1 MFKKI
6 ALAAALAATASFAT
20 WDYFPV
26 QEAGKGQVEIADI
39 SNIQGKSTKLEA
51 NLRARYTIVQNFEA
65 GLSIP
70 IQTYVS
76 YDGKAADDAF
86 ALEPIELM
94 LRYQFL
100 PNVNA
105 FLDVAFPTCGKNAC
119 PDKDNPFGFHFGA
132 QFSQKF
138 GMVDFGSELGLK
150 LESRGKDK
158 DTPPWVLNLGL
169 EADFAVSEVVIPY
182 VGIDL
187 MMKLGKNSYKGDSYG
202 ESHTGEMG
210 VSPYIGL
217 VANIT
222 PMFYLG
228 GDIRL
233 GFGEKFYGDNTLIT
247 ITVKAGL
254 NF

>member
-6 ALAAALAATASFAT
+6 VLAAALAATASFAT

-26 QEAGKGQVEIADI
+26 QEAGKGQVELANT
-39 SNIQGKSTKLEA
+39 STMHGKATTLTET
-51 NLRARYTIVQNFEA
+51 LRARFTIVQNFEA
-65 GLSIP
+65 GLALP
-70 IQTYVS
+70 VLVNAW
-76 YDGKAADDAF
+76 YDGKSDDDAGG
-86 ALEPIELM
+86 LMPIELM
-94 LRYQFL
+94 LRYQFM
-100 PNVNA
+100 PIMNA
-105 FLDVAFPTCGKNAC
+105 FLDVDFPTCGKHAC
-119 PDKDNPFGFHFGA
+119 YDDDAFVFHFGA

-150 LESRGKDK
+150 LETKGKDK
-158 DTPPWVLNLGL
+158 TTPPWTLNLGL
-169 EADFAVSEVVIPY
+169 EADFAVSETITPY
-182 VGIDL
+182 VGLDL
-187 MMKLGKNSYKGDSYG
+187 FMKLGKYTYDGKNGG

-233 GFGEKFYGDNTLIT
+233 GFGENFYGDDTLIAIT
-247 ITVKAGL
+247 IKAGL